1 MFSSIYILNYRD
13 MNTIKKGRFDDTN
26 KIFQEPE
33 KDEIDFEVKEFDAD
47 KIKYLSLIH
56 I

>member
-1 MFSSIYILNYRD
+1 

-47 KIKYLSLIH
+47 NIKYQIMESISEKFK
-56 I
+56 